1 MRIKPVASAGPSLA
15 LSISREANVMRTLW
29 FTAAGLALAASLSAC
44 SPQATE
50 TPAAEAP
57 ASATPEV
64 AAATRPPITLP
75 VSINATMVA
84 LVDHASEPLWLDAYE
99 PPTTEM
105 RWLEAEYNAYQMA
118 VGGKLIQLAGTGP
131 NDADWVQDSE
141 WIKMADEM
149 TAAGM
154 DALNA
159 AKARNVAMLNTAGD
173 RLVAACEACHKKF
186 KPDLTSMGIYKSPNY
201 PPPRQP

>member
-1 MRIKPVASAGPSLA
+1 MRIVSSA
-15 LSISREANVMRTLW
+15 
-29 FTAAGLALAASLSAC
+29 AAAIAAIVAASLAAC
-44 SPQATE
+44 APEQTTAPPQA
-50 TPAAEAP
+50 AAP
-57 ASATPEV
+57 APEV
-64 AAATRPPITLP
+64 AAATRVITLP

-99 PPTTEM
+99 PPKTEM

-131 NDADWVQDSE
+131 NDADWVADPD

-173 RLVAACEACHKKF
+173 RLVASCEACHKKF
-186 KPDLTSMGIYKSPNY
+186 KPGLTSMGIYKSPNY
-201 PPPRQP
+201 PPKN

>member
-1 MRIKPVASAGPSLA
+1 MRIVSSVA
-15 LSISREANVMRTLW
+15 
-29 FTAAGLALAASLSAC
+29 AAIVAASLAAC
-44 SPQATE
+44 APEQPTAPPQAT
-50 TPAAEAP
+50 AP
-57 ASATPEV
+57 APEV
-64 AAATRPPITLP
+64 AAAARPPITLP

-99 PPTTEM
+99 PPKTEM

-131 NDADWVQDSE
+131 NDADWVADPE

-186 KPDLTSMGIYKSPNY
+186 KPGLTSMGIYKSPNY
-201 PPPRQP
+201 PPKN

>member
-1 MRIKPVASAGPSLA
+1 
-15 LSISREANVMRTLW
+15 
-29 FTAAGLALAASLSAC
+29 
-44 SPQATE
+44 
-50 TPAAEAP
+50 
-57 ASATPEV
+57 
-64 AAATRPPITLP
+64 
-75 VSINATMVA
+75 
-84 LVDHASEPLWLDAYE
+84 
-99 PPTTEM
+99 
-105 RWLEAEYNAYQMA
+105 MA

-131 NDADWVQDSE
+131 NDADWVADPE

-186 KPDLTSMGIYKSPNY
+186 KPGLTSMGIYKSPNY
-201 PPPRQP
+201 PPKN

>member
-1 MRIKPVASAGPSLA
+1 MRIVSSAA
-15 LSISREANVMRTLW
+15 
-29 FTAAGLALAASLSAC
+29 TAIVAASLAAC
-44 SPQATE
+44 APEQTTAPPQA
-50 TPAAEAP
+50 AAP
-57 ASATPEV
+57 APEV
-64 AAATRPPITLP
+64 AAATRVITLP

-99 PPTTEM
+99 PPKTEM

-131 NDADWVQDSE
+131 NDADWVADPE

-186 KPDLTSMGIYKSPNY
+186 KPGLTSMGIYKSPNY
-201 PPPRQP
+201 PPKN